1 MKKIQKRLLGVG
13 GIALVAAITTVA
25 CNIPDVGAMTA
36 SGRVDVSVSVI
47 SENPEVKIESPLD
60 GAKITTNNLHIVVN
74 YSDADAVVYT
84 LTKGSKTIVLPEQPL
99 AGNATEASGHYG
111 THDFIYNLKE
121 FDPDT
126 AGYGDYVLNV
136 KVDRLGRASAE
147 DSVKFSYYPAT
158 VDSGSIPVDENNNP
172 IVSLD
177 VKTTV
182 VKVEAIVE
190 NADGTEAFR
199 TEVDTDGKT
208 KIDLALPFSDNN
220 MPSGKYTVKFV
231 TYSYNWYGALVPDQD
246 EATTNLKTQVTYN
259 KKSEPTPVIPNPVI
273 DVTVEEG
280 VEKIEIIVYDKD
292 GNEIF
297 RYDVP
302 VSSIVDNHIELP
314 FDKYGL
320 AEGEYLIAIIPYARN
335 EAGELVP
342 LISEEEA
349 KRNAIRITYGSPEV
363 PDTGNFFANLNLSSK
378 DFLLTGLIV
387 FAAVTV
393 GGIFIL
399 RRKETRR

>member
-1 MKKIQKRLLGVG
+1 MKKLQKRLLGVG

-36 SGRVDVSVSVI
+36 SAEVDVSVTVI
-47 SENPEVKIESPLD
+47 SNNPEAKIESPLD
-60 GAKITTNNLHIVVN
+60 GAKLTNNNLRIQVS
-74 YSDADAVVYT
+74 YSGADSIVYT
-84 LTKGSKTIVLPEQPL
+84 LTKGSKTVTLPEQPL
-99 AGNATEASGHYG
+99 SDDISEYGGHYG

-126 AGYGDYVLNV
+126 AGYGEYVLNV
-136 KVDRLGRASAE
+136 KVERAGQAPFE

-158 VDSGSIPVDENNNP
+158 VDSGTIPVDENNNP
-172 IVSLD
+172 IVSLN

-182 VKVEAIVE
+182 VKVEAIVQ
-190 NADGTEAFR
+190 NADGTDAFR
-199 TEVDTDGKT
+199 TEVDTNGQT
-208 KIDLALPFSDNN
+208 KVDLTLPFSNNN
-220 MPSGKYTVKFV
+220 MPSGSYTVKFV

-259 KKSEPTPVIPNPVI
+259 KKSEPAPSIPNPVI
-273 DVTVEEG
+273 DIDVEEG
-280 VEKIEIIVYDKD
+280 VEQVEIIVSDKD

-297 RYDVP
+297 RYKVP

-320 AEGEYLIAIIPYARN
+320 AEGEYLIAIIPYVRN

-349 KRNAIRITYGSPEV
+349 KQSAIRITYGSPEV

-387 FAAVTV
+387 FAAVTA

-399 RRKETRR
+399 RRKETRH

>member
-1 MKKIQKRLLGVG
+1 
-13 GIALVAAITTVA
+13 
-25 CNIPDVGAMTA
+25 
-36 SGRVDVSVSVI
+36 
-47 SENPEVKIESPLD
+47 
-60 GAKITTNNLHIVVN
+60 
-74 YSDADAVVYT
+74 
-84 LTKGSKTIVLPEQPL
+84 
-99 AGNATEASGHYG
+99 
-111 THDFIYNLKE
+111 
-121 FDPDT
+121 
-126 AGYGDYVLNV
+126 
-136 KVDRLGRASAE
+136 
-147 DSVKFSYYPAT
+147 
-158 VDSGSIPVDENNNP
+158 
-172 IVSLD
+172 
-177 VKTTV
+177 
-182 VKVEAIVE
+182 
-190 NADGTEAFR
+190 
-199 TEVDTDGKT
+199 
-208 KIDLALPFSDNN
+208 

-314 FDKYGL
+314 FDKNGL